1 MSKLTV
7 ICNLTMDGVMQ
18 APGHPDE
25 DRRGGFTRGG
35 WATPYSSDA
44 MGRVMAD
51 GTGGHAA
58 MLFGRITYDRFAD
71 YWPRQQDNPYT
82 EMLNKTHKYV
92 ASTTLAE
99 PLPWRNSS
107 VLPGNAASS
116 VAELKKN
123 KPEQDLI
130 ILGSGALV
138 RALLPAGLIDEFK
151 LLIHPLILGAGR
163 RLFAEDGA
171 AASFELIDSV
181 GTTTGVVIGTYRP
194 ARS

>member
-1 MSKLTV
+1 
-7 ICNLTMDGVMQ
+7 
-18 APGHPDE
+18 
-25 DRRGGFTRGG
+25 
-35 WATPYSSDA
+35 
-44 MGRVMAD
+44 
-51 GTGGHAA
+51 
-58 MLFGRITYDRFAD
+58 LFGRITYDRFAD

-138 RALLPAGLIDEFK
+138 RALLPAGLIDEFT